1 MLTIK
6 EVIKETGISRSTL
19 YRLVDEGLPYTI
31 VGTRKKMFDKETV
44 KEFIN
49 SRNRNHKTPEIGHE
63 YTDNELT
70 EMFRCR
76 LSGKVRK
83 SNTRFAVIV
92 IPDYIGTPGYNGDYW
107 QGDELF
113 FSSSIRDINV
123 VIEPQKQ
130 LYVFE
135 PSINGYTFLGIAESA
150 KGPYSQSHEKY
161 KTVSL
166 RLFKRRML
174 TEGTYKDRVAIA
186 SHEAMDISSSE
197 LLQYADKINRP
208 ANDIWVTGKKQLPHP
223 YVARCVHIRA
233 GGICECCGKQAP
245 FFEKD
250 GTPHLEL
257 YYIPDKNGVL
267 VDSIN
272 NVAALC
278 PNCRNELEILKDE
291 VTVARLL
298 NYIKSANQK
307 FKEENTEE
315 KATAK

>member
-6 EVIKETGISRSTL
+6 EVMKETGISRSTL

-31 VGTRKKMFDKETV
+31 VGTRKKLFDKETV

-63 YTDNELT
+63 YTDNEIAG
-70 EMFRCR
+70 MFRCK

-83 SNTRFAVIV
+83 SNTRPAVII
-92 IPDYIGTPGYNGDYW
+92 IPDYIGTPEYNGDYW
-107 QGDELF
+107 QDDELF

-135 PSINGYTFLGIAESA
+135 PSVSGYTFLGIVESIG
-150 KGPYSQSHEKY
+150 GPYSQPCEKY

-174 TEGTYKDRVAIA
+174 TEGAYKDRVVIA
-186 SHEAMDISSSE
+186 DHEAMGISSSE
-197 LLQYADKINRP
+197 LLRHANKINRP
-208 ANDIWVTGKKQLPHP
+208 ANDVWVTEKKQLPHP
-223 YVARCVHIRA
+223 YVARYVHARA
-233 GGICECCGKQAP
+233 NGICECCGNQAP

-257 YYIPDKNGVL
+257 YYIPDNNGML

-272 NVAALC
+272 SVAALC
-278 PNCRNELEILKDE
+278 PNCRNELEILKNKVDIG
-291 VTVARLL
+291 RLL
-298 NYIKSANQK
+298 NNIKAANQK
-307 FKEENTEE
+307 FRE
-315 KATAK
+315 KKVTTR

>member
-6 EVIKETGISRSTL
+6 EVMKETGISRSTL
-19 YRLVDEGLPYTI
+19 YRLIDEGLPYTV

-44 KEFIN
+44 REFMS

-63 YTDNELT
+63 YTNNELA

-83 SNTRFAVIV
+83 SNTRPAVIV

-113 FSSSIRDINV
+113 FSGSLRDINV
-123 VIEPQKQ
+123 IVESKKQ

-135 PSINGYTFLGIAESA
+135 PSANGYTFLGIVESIG
-150 KGPYSQSHEKY
+150 GPHSQPCEKY

-174 TEGTYKDRVAIA
+174 TEDSYKDRVVIA
-186 SHEAMDISSSE
+186 DHEAMDISNSE
-197 LLQYADKINRP
+197 LLRYANKINRP
-208 ANDIWVTGKKQLPHP
+208 ANDAWVTEKKQLPHP
-223 YVARCVHIRA
+223 YVARYVHVRA
-233 GGICECCGKQAP
+233 DGICECCGKQAP

-257 YYIPDKNGVL
+257 YYITDKNGML

-278 PNCRNELEILKDE
+278 PNCRNELEILKNED
-291 VTVARLL
+291 TVIRLL
-298 NYIKSANQK
+298 NNIKTANQK
-307 FKEENTEE
+307 FMWFDC
-315 KATAK
+315 